1 MTTHFMTFEI
11 DLQETPVQLLQK
23 IETEL
28 RLSGEPLRWAIT
40 SVDIP
45 RRKAIVEAVVTSD
58 QRAIFD

>member
-1 MTTHFMTFEI
+1 MTFEI

-58 QRAIFD
+58 QRALFD